1 MKTNVVCYDEETPA
15 IVIYD
20 FLCRVS
26 IRRVVIVKDG
36 MPTGVIGRGT
46 LLRLL
51 ANWQVAA
58 EASRTGE
65 DVVAQEP
72 TTRSRLDETIGRL
85 KDRIAKLERHAA
97 ETATDAGTTAL
108 FVDASAIQDLA
119 IDIVGFCGGL
129 GEIADH
135 VSPLPLPMTAI

>member
-1 MKTNVVCYDEETPA
+1 MDDDRKLVGIVSEKDIVSAPLQAQGWHLPLREVMKTNVVCYDEETPA

-65 DVVAQEP
+65 DVVA
-72 TTRSRLDETIGRL
+72 RSRR
-85 KDRIAKLERHAA
+85 RAA
-97 ETATDAGTTAL
+97 VWTRRSD
-108 FVDASAIQDLA
+108 D
-119 IDIVGFCGGL
+119 
-129 GEIADH
+129 
-135 VSPLPLPMTAI
+135 